1 MKKTDII
8 QNNNAVA
15 GVIEALLI
23 IALVSIILA
32 TIQLYYIPDIMEDKE
47 KDHMAEVEKQF
58 SYLKSTIDI
67 QSMTKEKILIS
78 SPITLGSKELPYFV
92 TMGAIGNIRIFDE
105 NDIGEN
111 IINIQPAPA
120 EFPIG
125 IPLTSIKY
133 DAQNNYLS
141 YDNEYIF
148 EGGGIIAKK
157 EEEKIMVKPPMIIEN
172 DTSKITIHYSLP
184 LLTSVP
190 GKKSYGCGYGKPD
203 QTIFVRTNYSTTIT
217 YFSPMVEGDFIYI
230 ISDYLDAWTQALL
243 ENETGLFWEY
253 AKNGDIYVSRNDTST
268 PPRIEIKKGNKDL
281 DLSLTVIKI
290 GVQIGPGI
298 IRD

>member
-8 QNNNAVA
+8 KNNTAVS

-23 IALVSIILA
+23 IALVTIILA

-58 SYLKSTIDI
+58 SYLKSTVDI

-92 TMGAIGNIRIFDE
+92 TMGSIGSIKIFDE

-111 IINIQPAPA
+111 VINIQPAPA
-120 EFPIG
+120 EFPNG
-125 IPLTSIKY
+125 IPLTSIQY

-141 YDNEYIF
+141 YDNKYIF

-157 EEEKIMVKPPMIIEN
+157 DEEEIMVKPPIIVEN

-184 LLTSVP
+184 LFTSVP
-190 GKKSYGCGYGKPD
+190 GKKIASCGYGKPD
-203 QTIFVRTNYSTTIT
+203 QTIFVRTNYSTHYTDFESNISGGFIHIIT
-217 YFSPMVEGDFIYI
+217 
-230 ISDYLDAWTQALL
+230 DYLDAWTQALL

-253 AKNGDIYVSRNDTST
+253 NKNGDIYVARNDTAT

-281 DLSLTVIKI
+281 YLSLTVIKI

-298 IRD
+298 ISD